1 MRIALVVPGGVDPSA
16 QYRVIP
22 ALLALIR
29 RLARAHEVRVFV
41 PEQEA
46 EPRRW
51 ELLGAQVFNI
61 GERHTRVRGVRVVC
75 AQHRVCP
82 FDVIHAMWSGV
93 SGLIGVAAA
102 RILGVPSV
110 VHVAGGELAALPAI
124 AYGGRLTWKGRLR
137 EAAVLR
143 AATLVT
149 AASGP
154 MLSTLSA
161 LGITARRVPLGVDLD
176 AWPPRPPAHRSAV
189 QVARLIHIASLNRV
203 KDQPTLLRALVAL
216 RDQGLEFDMHVVG
229 VDTLGGEI
237 QALAGRLGLAGVV
250 KFHGFLPQSS
260 LRPLL
265 EVSDLQ
271 VISSRHEAGPV
282 TLREAAV
289 VGVPTVGTAVGEIAD
304 WAPHAALAAP
314 VGEPEP
320 LARQVAALLTDE
332 ELRLRVAREAYTR
345 ATCED
350 AGYTARLFED
360 LYEELMAC
368 R

>member
-1 MRIALVVPGGVDPSA
+1 MRIGLVVQGGVDPSLE
-16 QYRVIP
+16 YRVIP

-29 RLARAHEVRVFV
+29 GLARVHEVRVFV
-41 PEQEA
+41 PYQEA
-46 EPRRW
+46 QPRRW
-51 ELLGAQVFNI
+51 ELLGAEVHNI
-61 GERHTRVRGVRVVC
+61 GVRRMRVRGVRAIC
-75 AQHRVCP
+75 AEHRVRP
-82 FDVIHAMWSGV
+82 FDLIHAIWSGMP
-93 SGLIGVAAA
+93 GLTAVAAA
-102 RILGVPSV
+102 RILGLPSV

-124 AYGGRLTWKGRLR
+124 AYGGRLTWTGRLR

-143 AATLVT
+143 AASQVT

-176 AWPPRPPAHRSAV
+176 AWPPRLPVHRSALRA
-189 QVARLIHIASLNRV
+189 ARLIHIASLTPV

-216 RDQGLEFDMHVVG
+216 RDRGLDFDMHVVG
-229 VDTLGGEI
+229 EDTLGGEI
-237 QALAGRLGLAGVV
+237 QALAGRLGLASAV
-250 KFHGFLPQSS
+250 KFHGFLPQRS

-265 EVSDLQ
+265 EMSDLQ
-271 VISSRHEAGPV
+271 VMSSLHEAGPV

-289 VGVPTVGTAVGEIAD
+289 IGVPTVGTAVGEIAD

-314 VGEPEP
+314 VGESEL
-320 LARQVAALLTDE
+320 LARQVAALLTNE

-350 AGYTARLFED
+350 AAYTTRLFEA
-360 LYEELMAC
+360 LYEELKASG
-368 R
+368 

>member
-1 MRIALVVPGGVDPSA
+1 MRIGLVVPGGVDPSLE
-16 QYRVIP
+16 YRVIP

-29 RLARAHEVRVFV
+29 RLARGHEVRVFV
-41 PEQEA
+41 LYQEA
-46 EPRRW
+46 QPGRW
-51 ELLGAQVFNI
+51 EMLGAQVRNI
-61 GERHTRVRGVRVVC
+61 GARHMRVRGVREIC
-75 AQHRVCP
+75 AEHRVRP
-82 FDVIHAMWSGV
+82 FDLIHAIWSGM

-102 RILGVPSV
+102 RILGVPSM
-110 VHVAGGELAALPAI
+110 VHVAGGELASLPAI

-176 AWPPRPPAHRSAV
+176 VWPPRSPVQRSALRA
-189 QVARLIHIASLNRV
+189 ARLIHIASLTPV

-216 RDQGLEFDMHVVG
+216 RDRGLDFDMHVVG
-229 VDTLGGEI
+229 EDTLGGEI
-237 QALAGRLGLAGVV
+237 QALAGRLGLDGVV

-260 LRPLL
+260 LRPLV

-289 VGVPTVGTAVGEIAD
+289 TGVPTVGTSVGEIAD

-314 VGEPEP
+314 VGESEM

-350 AGYTARLFED
+350 AAYTTRLFED
-360 LYEELMAC
+360 LYEELRA
-368 R
+368 RG

>member
-1 MRIALVVPGGVDPSA
+1 
-16 QYRVIP
+16 VIP

-29 RLARAHEVRVFV
+29 RLARTHDVRVFV
-41 PEQEA
+41 PEQESQ
-46 EPRRW
+46 PRRW
-51 ELLGAQVFNI
+51 ELLGAQVLNI
-61 GERHTRVRGVRVVC
+61 GERHTRVRGVRTIC

-82 FDVIHAMWSGV
+82 FDVIHAMWSGM
-93 SGLIGVAAA
+93 SGFMAVAAA

-154 MLSTLSA
+154 MLNTLSA

-176 AWPPRPPAHRSAV
+176 AWPPRPPVHRSAPGP
-189 QVARLIHIASLNRV
+189 ARLIHIASLTRV
-203 KDQPTLLRALVAL
+203 KDQSTLLRALVAL
-216 RDQGLEFDMHVVG
+216 RNQGLDFHMQVVG
-229 VDTLGGEI
+229 EDTLGGEI
-237 QALAGRLGLAGVV
+237 QALAGRLGLERAVN
-250 KFHGFLPQSS
+250 FHGFLRQSS

-265 EVSDLQ
+265 EASDLQ

-314 VGEPEP
+314 VGEPEI
-320 LARQVAALLTDE
+320 LAREVAKLLTDE
-332 ELRLRVAREAYTR
+332 QLRLRVARAAYTR
-345 ATCED
+345 AICED
-350 AGYTARLFED
+350 ANYTMQLFED
-360 LYEELMAC
+360 LYEQLKAHT
-368 R
+368 